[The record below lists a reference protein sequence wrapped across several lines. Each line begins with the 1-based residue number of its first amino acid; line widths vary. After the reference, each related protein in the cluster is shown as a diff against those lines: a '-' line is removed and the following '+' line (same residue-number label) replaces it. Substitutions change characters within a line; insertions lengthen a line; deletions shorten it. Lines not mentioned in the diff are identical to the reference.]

1 MHASDCA
8 ANASFSSTRSRS
20 DAFHPARAR
29 AFVWKNYIPVGDNL
43 LVVGRFLGPSST
55 DSTRMD
61 FDVVIPAPY
70 KIIARDD
77 VPVRGTLDG
86 ISYDGA
92 RFLAPGK
99 HTFLQ
104 TSHGATLVLLWAQA
118 VDRNFIPLK
127 FSRSAA
133 KG

>member
-1 MHASDCA
+1 MG
-8 ANASFSSTRSRS
+8 RM
-20 DAFHPARAR
+20 PARAK
-29 AFVWKNYIPVGDNL
+29 AFVWGNYIPVGNNL
-43 LVVGRFLGPSST
+43 LVAGRFLGPSST

-61 FDVVIPAPY
+61 FDVVIPASY
-70 KIIARDD
+70 KIIARDN

-86 ISYDGA
+86 IPYDGA

-99 HTFLQ
+99 HTFVQ
-104 TSHGATLVLLWAQA
+104 TSPGATLVLLWAQA

-127 FSRSAA
+127 FSRPAA